1 MATSRLI
8 ALFAIF
14 VVFLVSSVEMR
25 DPLAVTISR
34 MKRMQQQ
41 QDKDG
46 EGAAAELMTPQWA
59 PPPRLATGYD
69 SDDFVLR
76 RFLKR
81 AAILDRFAV
90 PSDKRE
96 DWMTRLG

>member
-1 MATSRLI
+1 MATPRLA

-14 VVFLVSSVEMR
+14 AVFLVASVEMR

-41 QDKDG
+41 DKDG
-46 EGAAAELMTPQWA
+46 EGAADLMAPQWA

-69 SDDFVLR
+69 GDDFVLR
-76 RFLKR
+76 RYLKR